1 MKRPESASDLLP
13 PEKKKRKSVSDEEE
27 EATEAPD
34 LGEDLVLEVL
44 KRADARTVARA
55 ACVSRRWRRMAED
68 ERLWEAV
75 CTAHWASIGCGT
87 HQLRSVVLALGGF
100 RRLHSAYLL
109 PLLQPAS
116 RPLSGP
122 FSPGIAPASGGRW
135 GKDEVQL
142 SLSLLSIGYFM
153 TTNFGRK

>member
-1 MKRPESASDLLP
+1 MKRPGSESVLVP
-13 PEKKKRKSVSDEEE
+13 PEEKKRKSTSEEEEE
-27 EATEAPD
+27 EAAD

-87 HQLRSVVLALGGF
+87 RQLRSVVLALGGF

-116 RPLSGP
+116 RPLRGP
-122 FSPGIAPASGGRW
+122 FPPGVASASGGRW